1 MMNLTEAK
9 QSPQVTSD
17 SASLDS
23 IRLPAFDKNIEVI
36 EAYRERLA
44 ARALRL
50 TKGNKDLAEDLTQ
63 ETLLKCMKKIDTP
76 KGEEI
81 ILYWL
86 YRCLSNNFISHT
98 RSHNTKKSIA
108 TDLTQLDLKDKTDY
122 QEKLLSSLDKQI
134 LDYFNDSRINERD
147 QRLLIAYYLEDK
159 TTREIATSLKLPYT
173 AVKTR
178 MARAKNKLK
187 LLIQR
192 DKEIRAEEE
201 QKLFRQR

>member
-1 MMNLTEAK
+1 
-9 QSPQVTSD
+9 
-17 SASLDS
+17 
-23 IRLPAFDKNIEVI
+23 
-36 EAYRERLA
+36 
-44 ARALRL
+44 
-50 TKGNKDLAEDLTQ
+50 
-63 ETLLKCMKKIDTP
+63 MKKIDTP

-81 ILYWL
+81 ILYCL

-159 TTREIATSLKLPYT
+159 TTREIATSLKLPYP
-173 AVKTR
+173 AVRTR

-187 LLIQR
+187 LLIQS